1 MPQFQTD
8 KEKHTKY
15 YLTKLKDILAELRE
29 EDNPKKKI
37 QPYMAKDTRMSAGI
51 ELNGENQLAHLHI
64 HFCSELEKDSMKKTI
79 YRNHIHHPKDKRA
92 KGNQIWSFVPEY
104 DIDSNKFWRY
114 PFKECLY
121 EDLPVKKFHQYLG
134 IDKEEYLT
142 LNKIAVEQKR
152 IGDQVEAKKQDRK
165 AVLTWWEKIEIHL
178 DNLETIPEVYKQT
191 YFCLLDFYIQN
202 DKPPDH
208 SQIQKYSYLY
218 LLKKN
223 KLSNEEYYN
232 IHNR

>member
-79 YRNHIHHPKDKRA
+79 YRNHIHNPEDSRN
-92 KGNQIWSFVPEY
+92 KGSQIWSFVPEY

-114 PFKECLY
+114 PFKEQLH
-121 EDLPVKKFHQYLG
+121 EDLPVKQFHQYIG

-142 LNKIAVEQKR
+142 LNKIAVEQNR
-152 IGDQVEAKKQDRK
+152 IACQVESKKQDRK
-165 AVLTWWEKIEIHL
+165 AVLTWWEKIEIHVE
-178 DNLETIPEVYKQT
+178 NLEHTPSTYRET
-191 YFCLLDFYIQN
+191 YFVLLDFYIHN

-208 SQIQKYSYLY
+208 NQIQKYSYLY

-223 KLSNEEYYN
+223 KLTNEEYFN
-232 IHNR
+232 IHNK